1 MRIEDNQY
9 LTSPEMRR
17 YLAQLAQETQIARD
31 DGTLGMRFAPNQAE
45 RDKQRGWERR

>member
-17 YLAQLAQETQIARD
+17 YMAQLAQEAEIAMQE
-31 DGTLGMRFAPNQAE
+31 GTCCPRFTPNQAE
-45 RDKQRGWERR
+45 RDKERGWERR